1 MSTTDAAGTTDREL
15 DWLLENLRKKTPG
28 VRHVLVLTR
37 DGLKMC
43 VTSGLGRDKA
53 DQLAALAAGIQS
65 LSLSASAEFG
75 DGIGAGQAMVEFAGG
90 LLLIV
95 PAGEGAHLAVIA
107 DEDGDVGL
115 VAHNMN
121 EMVEQ
126 IGVYLSA
133 APRRAETSG
142 ERP

>member
-1 MSTTDAAGTTDREL
+1 MSTTDAAGTADREL

-43 VTSGLGRDKA
+43 ITSGLDRDKA

-133 APRRAETSG
+133 APRRAGNSG